1 MSNLFFQLE
10 LTPPPRESFPPLLS
24 LLQKYEV
31 RAVSLTDKSKGSS
44 NLELARYLRARSTL
58 QITPHYSLQNHYS
71 RDLSMMIT
79 GFESYV
85 AECLAMGI
93 TEVLV
98 VSGSQVHRHTTAEFL
113 QLYEPP
119 VGFKVH
125 VAYNPYTPE
134 LVREVARLQQKL
146 PQSHGIY
153 LQIGE
158 DLDILSHAVTK
169 IRKYAP
175 HKSVYGCLLYPTP
188 QFQSRFRFR
197 PWKGV
202 YLTSRYLQDLEYAR
216 EVFAAYRDA
225 YLALDVIPLLEV
237 MPLKEENL
245 RAALDTLLTNQ

>member
-1 MSNLFFQLE
+1 MSNIFFQLE
-10 LTPPPRESFPPLLS
+10 LTPTPRESFPQLLS

-31 RAVSLTDKSKGSS
+31 RTVSLTDKSKSSS
-44 NLELARYLRARSTL
+44 NLELARYLRAHSTL

-71 RDLSMMIT
+71 RDLSAMIAS
-79 GFESYV
+79 FESYV
-85 AECLAMGI
+85 AECLATGI

-98 VSGSQVHRHTTAEFL
+98 VSGSQVRRHTTVEFL
-113 QLYEPP
+113 QLYEPHT
-119 VGFKVH
+119 GFKVH
-125 VAYNPYTPE
+125 VAHNPYAPE
-134 LVREVARLQQKL
+134 PVQEMARLRQKL
-146 PQSHGIY
+146 PRADGVY

-237 MPLKEENL
+237 IPLTEENL